1 MLESNQQNPKIP
13 ANNKKK
19 LLFVGASV
27 LVVALAIGLTVSI
40 LMSGQNPSNNQT
52 GTSTETN
59 SQSWMKVGAYAT
71 YDGHVSIMG
80 IDVSFNAR
88 MEIIN
93 LNQTHIQVSTD
104 YNMST
109 PYGATENKS
118 STWVSRQ
125 DMTFQPPETTL
136 NSTYT
141 TEITL
146 AKIGTRSCTVYEYSS
161 EGLSA
166 TYYVDNAV
174 HWPVKMVMTSPTSVD
189 GQSYNMDINLVDSNI
204 PGL

>member
-19 LLFVGASV
+19 LLFVGAAV
-27 LVVALAIGLTVSI
+27 LVVALAIGLTASI
-40 LMSGQNPSNNQT
+40 LMSGQNPSNSQT
-52 GTSTETN
+52 GTSTETD

-71 YDGHVSIMG
+71 YDGNVSIMG

-88 MEIIN
+88 MEITN

-125 DMTFQPPETTL
+125 DMT
-136 NSTYT
+136 
-141 TEITL
+141 
-146 AKIGTRSCTVYEYSS
+146 
-161 EGLSA
+161 
-166 TYYVDNAV
+166 
-174 HWPVKMVMTSPTSVD
+174 
-189 GQSYNMDINLVDSNI
+189 SNH
-204 PGL
+204 PKRL